1 MDASPCGGRE
11 KSSKDA
17 RTGATGVYLAAMTTP
32 PYPGQDP
39 QYPNNPSQPPQ
50 YQPPQYQP
58 QQYQP
63 PSQQPQYQPQSNP
76 YPGGGY
82 PGGGYPG
89 SGYPGQA
96 QPGAAAEPDA
106 PGSVKGAFLIYLVAA
121 LLAAIGIV
129 LSLTSNVWEQAVQ
142 AAGANTSG
150 ISTQSLVNTV
160 KITTVVIG
168 VILLG
173 LYLLFAFKMR
183 AGRNWARIVL
193 TVLSAL
199 SILSPASS
207 SSSVTVNGTV
217 YQSTST
223 QATGWIGAALAV
235 IAIVLMYLPA
245 SNAYFTASKAARQR
259 QLG

>member
-1 MDASPCGGRE
+1 
-11 KSSKDA
+11 
-17 RTGATGVYLAAMTTP
+17 MTTP

-39 QYPNNPSQPPQ
+39 QYPNAPSQQPQ

-58 QQYQP
+58 QSQP
-63 PSQQPQYQPQSNP
+63 PQYQPQSNP

-89 SGYPGQA
+89 GGYPGQS
-96 QPGAAAEPDA
+96 QPNQVEPVA
-106 PGSVKGAFLIYLVAA
+106 PGTVKGAFLIYLIAA
-121 LLAAIGIV
+121 LLALVGIV
-129 LSLTSNVWEQAVQ
+129 LTLTSDVWDQAV
-142 AAGANTSG
+142 AAATANTSG

-160 KITTVVIG
+160 RITTVVVG

-235 IAIVLMYLPA
+235 VAIVLMYLPA

-259 QLG
+259 TLQ